1 MGRAHKSGKIIKE
14 NSCQKT
20 ETGFQF
26 LISITDFRF
35 LATNFHMNLKRI
47 LISKPIIILEVLVLG
62 YFMFNVGQEML
73 KKQGIEA
80 EISHLENEIG
90 KLEKDKNDLNALLSY
105 VQTDA
110 FVEQEA
116 REKLNLAKDGESLV
130 LLPEAD
136 STGFGAPTPQ
146 EGIVDNYSQ
155 SVETPVKKSNL
166 VKWWQYFFEHE
177 RLALE

>member
-1 MGRAHKSGKIIKE
+1 
-14 NSCQKT
+14 
-20 ETGFQF
+20 
-26 LISITDFRF
+26 
-35 LATNFHMNLKRI
+35 
-47 LISKPIIILEVLVLG
+47 
-62 YFMFNVGQEML
+62 MFNVGQEMF
-73 KKQGIEA
+73 KKHGIEA
-80 EISHLENEIG
+80 EISRLENEIG

-130 LLPEAD
+130 LVPESD
-136 STGFGAPTPQ
+136 SAGLGAPDI
-146 EGIVDNYSQ
+146 EKAAIDNYSQ
-155 SVETPVKKSNL
+155 SAETPRKKTNL